1 MKWLMSHS
9 PECNDRFH
17 FEHFSLSRGMAEM
30 EATPP
35 VSRSISPA
43 IVLWAVLKLAGHRAC
58 GIAAA
63 ISDIEINA
71 VAAAGYRTSIPTTIT
86 ASSRSLILRGYRAV
100 RVAAA
105 ADVKIITMSAVLYLA
120 QDVAL
125 VRRGCTKVS
134 GDSCSCE
141 GDDHVPVLCSALNIH
156 SRVSN
161 VNKE

>member
-1 MKWLMSHS
+1 MA
-9 PECNDRFH
+9 
-17 FEHFSLSRGMAEM
+17 LSQE
-30 EATPP
+30 PP
-35 VSRSISPA
+35 VARRLQVGATRPFSRSISPS
-43 IVLWAVLKLAGHRAC
+43 IVLWAVLKSARHRAC

-86 ASSRSLILRGYRAV
+86 ALSRSLILRGYHAV
-100 RVAAA
+100 RVTAA
-105 ADVKIITMSAVLYLA
+105 ADVKVIPMSAVLNLA

-125 VRRGCTKVS
+125 VRRGCAKVS